1 MDEIF
6 LYENKIYRYNHFG
19 RYLKTKYG
27 YPVHKVNIDAGF
39 TCPNR
44 DKVTGEGGCIFCNN
58 RAFNKHA
65 YRDIQKT
72 IRQQLAEGIA
82 QKKRIYGVDK
92 IIAYF
97 QAYTNTFDS
106 VEYLKSQY
114 EVIREFPEIVGL
126 SIGTRPD
133 CIDSEKLDL
142 IESYAKDYLVWVE
155 YGLQSANDSTLD
167 KINRGHNFQQF
178 LDAISITRS
187 RAIFICVHLILGLPF
202 ENHADMMRT
211 AERLAG
217 LPIAGIKLHNM
228 CVVKGTELEK
238 LFNEGK
244 YTPPTFDEYVHAAV
258 DFLERIPYEIT
269 VQRLT
274 ADSPPDIFVAPE
286 WAKDRWKVV
295 NEIDAELRRRDSF
308 QGIKV

>member
-6 LYENKIYRYNHFG
+6 LYENRIYRYNHFG

-27 YPVHKVNIDAGF
+27 YRVNKVNIDAGF

-44 DKVTGEGGCIFCNN
+44 DGTKTTGGCIYCDN

-82 QKKRIYGVDK
+82 QKKRIYGIDK

-97 QAYTNTFDS
+97 QAYTNTYEKT
-106 VEYLKSQY
+106 EYLKEQY
-114 EVIREFPEIVGL
+114 DVIREFPEIIGL

-142 IESYAKDYLVWVE
+142 IGSYAKDYQVWVE
-155 YGLQSANDSTLD
+155 YGLQTANDVTLE
-167 KINRGHNFQQF
+167 KINRGHSFRHF
-178 LDAISITRS
+178 LDAVSLTAGRNISV
-187 RAIFICVHLILGLPF
+187 CVHLILGLPF
-202 ENHADMMRT
+202 EDHAVMMNT
-211 AERLAG
+211 AGSIAN
-217 LPIAGIKLHNM
+217 LPISGIKLHNM
-228 CVVKGTELEK
+228 CVVKDTALEK
-238 LFNEGK
+238 LYRTGQ
-244 YTPPTFDEYVHAAV
+244 YIPQTFEQYIQTAA

-274 ADSPPDIFVAPE
+274 ADSPPDIFVAPG
-286 WAKDRWKVV
+286 WAKDRWKTV
-295 NEIDAELRRRDSF
+295 NAINNELVRRDSF
-308 QGIKV
+308 QGIRC